1 MKPLKALFCVLLAS
15 IMLSLGIPN
24 ELFRNGIAP
33 FGFVAL
39 IPFYLAVRETRSYRF
54 AGVLSGLFALLVHVM
69 ASFWLA
75 YFKDFAVFTLG
86 ASSIAYFLYAAPVG
100 WALRYVSRSRRAF
113 RPFLFAAVWTLW
125 EWLKSIGFLA
135 YPWGTLVMTSF
146 PLKPL
151 IQIADLTGV
160 WGIGFL
166 LALVSCVFAEL
177 VPLTPVGSKSRQPRE
192 LSTTPRALST
202 LPRHH
207 PFGSD
212 QVKAVAFT
220 AGLVILALAYGTV
233 TLSRES
239 RPVTTLDTILVQHNA
254 DTWEDGG
261 LRKNL
266 RVGQQLT
273 RRALSQ
279 GRPKADLVVWS
290 ESILT
295 RPYLEHRDL
304 YERLPADDP
313 FTAFMAET
321 ETPLLVG
328 SPVIV
333 SREPLLFSN
342 SVILVGPAAE
352 RLDWY
357 AKIQLVPFA
366 EYMPF
371 TEYRWVR
378 EFFDTIV
385 GFSSGWTPGNEIKT
399 MSVVNHEGTTVRFA
413 TPICF
418 EDAFPSLC
426 AALHNSGSDVLINL
440 TNDSWSR
447 TDSAE
452 MQHFVIAAFRA
463 VELRTTL
470 VRSTNAGYTC
480 VVDPRG
486 TVLADLPLFTADALR
501 VDVPIF
507 ERKTTFYA
515 RFGDW
520 FPSILGLLLIL
531 WLLVAEFRRRRR

>member
-1 MKPLKALFCVLLAS
+1 MKPMKALFCVLLAS

-54 AGVLSGLFALLVHVM
+54 AGVLCGLFVLLVHVM
-69 ASFWLA
+69 SSFWLA

-86 ASSIAYFLYAAPVG
+86 ASSVAYFLYAAPVG
-100 WALRYVSRSRRAF
+100 VALRYASRSPALW

-135 YPWGTLVMTSF
+135 YPWGTLVMTTF

-151 IQIADLTGV
+151 IQIADVTGV

-166 LALVSCVFAEL
+166 LALVACVLGEL
-177 VPLTPVGSKSRQPRE
+177 VPVSPQASGRRPVRSLSRVTGGRQSRDE
-192 LSTTPRALST
+192 SLRAL
-202 LPRHH
+202 
-207 PFGSD
+207 
-212 QVKAVAFT
+212 AFT
-220 AGLVILALAYGTV
+220 AGLLILALSYGTV
-233 TLSRES
+233 TLMRDI
-239 RPVTTLDTILVQHNA
+239 RPRTTLDTILVQHNA

-273 RRALSQ
+273 RRALAE
-279 GRPKADLVVWS
+279 GRPRADLAVWS

-295 RPYLEHRDL
+295 RPYIEHRPL
-304 YERLPADDP
+304 YDRLPADDP
-313 FTAFMAET
+313 FTRFLGET
-321 ETPLLVG
+321 DTPLLVG

-333 SREPLLFSN
+333 SREPLLYSN
-342 SVILVGPAAE
+342 SVILLGPSGE

-378 EFFDTIV
+378 EFFDAIV
-385 GFSSGWTPGNEIKT
+385 GFSSGWTPGTEIKT
-399 MSVVNHEGTTVRFA
+399 MSVVNHEGIPVRFA

-418 EDAFPSLC
+418 EDAFPALC

-486 TVLADLPLFTADALR
+486 TVIADLPLFTADAVR
-501 VDVPIF
+501 VDVPIYD
-507 ERKTTFYA
+507 RTTTLYA
-515 RFGDW
+515 RYGDW
-520 FPSILGLLLIL
+520 FPALLGLALAVYAI
-531 WLLVAEFRRRRR
+531 VSGIGRRRR

>member
-1 MKPLKALFCVLLAS
+1 MIMKPIPAILCAFLTAL
-15 IMLSLGIPN
+15 MLSLGIPN
-24 ELFRNGIAP
+24 ELFREGFAP

-39 IPFYLAVRETRSYRF
+39 IPLYLALRGTNSYPF
-54 AGVLSGLFALLVHVM
+54 AGVLSGLTVFLVHVM
-69 ASFWLA
+69 SSFWLA

-86 ASSIAYFLYAAPVG
+86 ASSVAYFFYALPVG
-100 WALRYVSRSRRAF
+100 WALRYSTRF
-113 RPFLFAAVWTLW
+113 PTLWRPFLFAAVWTLW

-146 PLKPL
+146 SVKPL

-166 LALVSCVFAEL
+166 LALASCVFAEL
-177 VPLTPVGSKSRQPRE
+177 LAPPPRTVGTSLTRD
-192 LSTTPRALST
+192 T
-202 LPRHH
+202 LPRSIRNLLRID
-207 PFGSD
+207 PARA
-212 QVKAVAFT
+212 AVFT
-220 AGLVILALAYGTV
+220 AALFFLAFGYGTFM
-233 TLSRES
+233 LLAKHQ
-239 RPVTTLDTILVQHNA
+239 PKTTMDTILVQNNA

-266 RVGQQLT
+266 RVCQQLT
-273 RRALSQ
+273 RRALSK
-279 GRPKADLVVWS
+279 GEPTADLVVWS
-290 ESILT
+290 ESVLT
-295 RPYLEHRDL
+295 RPYVENLPL
-304 YERLPADDP
+304 YDRLPADDP
-313 FTAFMAET
+313 FTGFMAET
-321 ETPLLVG
+321 KTPLLVG
-328 SPVIV
+328 SPVII
-333 SREPLLFSN
+333 SREPPLFSN
-342 SVILVGPAAE
+342 SVILVGPSGD

-385 GFSSGWTPGNEIKT
+385 GFSSGWTPGTEIKT
-399 MSVVNHEGTTVRFA
+399 MSIVNHAGETVRFA

-426 AALHNSGSDVLINL
+426 AALHNAGSDVLINL
-440 TNDSWSR
+440 TNDSWSK

-480 VVDPRG
+480 VVDPTG
-486 TVLADLPLFTADALR
+486 TVVADLPLFAADAVR
-501 VDVPIF
+501 VDVPIY
-507 ERKTTFYA
+507 ERRKTLYA

-520 FPSILGLLLIL
+520 FPSLLALTLAVTVI
-531 WLLVAEFRRRRR
+531 VTEINRRRR